1 MYGTATDVIDI
12 HDMIKQQAAGTQ
24 KPVCIGEST
33 AYGEY
38 LENALPD
45 LQVYETPNNNAG
57 FLQALRD
64 GHCDANINAYPYAT
78 DFIAERFEKGECE
91 VNGSPVG
98 IIGSS
103 LGFGLSQFAVG
114 ISNDQPVEVTEAIS
128 YWLNVLMTCAPGDE
142 DGACPTGSGLSL
154 FEQYNAYGRGDP
166 SKCGYVQFPAET
178 VYEYEQIQYSGKG
191 GSAGASGA
199 NVSENSSSYRAHV
212 SNILLLVLSVGTF
225 FFCLVEW
232 DAALMSA
239 GLQVIH

>member
-33 AYGEY
+33 AYGGY
-38 LENALPD
+38 LKNALPD
-45 LQVYETPNNNAG
+45 LYVYETPNNNAG
-57 FLQALRD
+57 FLQGLRD

-166 SKCGYVQFPAET
+166 RKCGYFQFPIESET
-178 VYEYEQIQYSGKG
+178 IWNVQYPTRN
-191 GSAGASGA
+191 ASVPGA
-199 NVSENSSSYRAHV
+199 NASDNSPSYRAHV